1 MTESTG
7 RALAA
12 ACAAL
17 LLHGCTVVPG
27 SDLGVG
33 GLGGRGA
40 WLGAGDWFPG
50 IRAGGP
56 PAPAESVNLVPVT
69 LRLLEDAP
77 RLTRPAAAEPVPA
90 AMAPETASRLA
101 GYEYRLAPG
110 DIIDIV
116 VYEHPELTL
125 RVGGG
130 RTVEEAGIVVESD
143 GAVFFPYIG
152 EVAVEGLT
160 AREVRRMVAGRLAE
174 YISSPQVDVKVLGY
188 RSKRVY
194 VTGQVAEPGPQAIT
208 NVPMTVA
215 DAISMAGGLTEDAN
229 WHDALLSRDGEETR
243 ISLYEMFYHGRMGGN
258 LLLEHRDVLHVPE
271 QGVRE
276 VYVLG
281 EPNEV
286 SIVPMGSMP
295 MSLTEALAAAGGINQ
310 ETSDASGIFVIRDAE
325 GEGGEEGG
333 EGAGGRGIDVYQL
346 DVRNAVA
353 YALGSRFMMWP
364 GDIVYITTAPVTR
377 WNRVVRQIANSVT
390 TVLGLNAILE

>member
-12 ACAAL
+12 AVCAV
-17 LLHGCTVVPG
+17 LLHGCTIVPG
-27 SDLGVG
+27 SDLSVG
-33 GLGGRGA
+33 GAGGRHA
-40 WLGAGDWFPG
+40 WLGSGENWFPG
-50 IRAGGP
+50 IRAEDSAP
-56 PAPAESVNLVPVT
+56 PTDFVNLVPVT
-69 LRLLEDAP
+69 MRLLEDAP
-77 RLTRPAAAEPVPA
+77 RLTRPAAADPVPA
-90 AMAPETASRLA
+90 AMPPETVSRLA
-101 GYEYRLAPG
+101 AYEYRLAPG

-116 VYEHPELTL
+116 VYEHPELTP
-125 RVGGG
+125 RVGGT

-188 RSKRVY
+188 RSQRVY
-194 VTGQVAEPGPQAIT
+194 VTGQVAEPGPLAIT

-229 WHDALLSRDGEETR
+229 WHDALLSRDGAETR

-271 QGVRE
+271 QGVHE

-286 SIVPMGSMP
+286 SIVPMGGMP
-295 MSLTEALAAAGGINQ
+295 MSLTEALAAAGGIDQ
-310 ETSDASGIFVIRDAE
+310 ETSDASGIFVIRNAE
-325 GEGGEEGG
+325 DGD
-333 EGAGGRGIDVYQL
+333 EGAREIDVYQL

-377 WNRVVRQIANSVT
+377 WNRVVGQIANSVT